1 MTERRVPDV
10 DQARFLSIVEH
21 TPLVSIDLI
30 VRNGDGEV
38 LVGRR
43 VNEPAKGTW
52 FVPGGRIWKGE
63 DLDQAFDRIARV
75 ELGTGS
81 WARNATTMIGAHTHI
96 YPTNFAERS
105 GIDTH
110 YVVLAHLIDIGSGSL
125 QLPPNSIRTIAGG
138 DSA

>member
-43 VNEPAKGTW
+43 VN
-52 FVPGGRIWKGE
+52 
-63 DLDQAFDRIARV
+63 
-75 ELGTGS
+75 
-81 WARNATTMIGAHTHI
+81 
-96 YPTNFAERS
+96 
-105 GIDTH
+105 
-110 YVVLAHLIDIGSGSL
+110 
-125 QLPPNSIRTIAGG
+125 
-138 DSA
+138 